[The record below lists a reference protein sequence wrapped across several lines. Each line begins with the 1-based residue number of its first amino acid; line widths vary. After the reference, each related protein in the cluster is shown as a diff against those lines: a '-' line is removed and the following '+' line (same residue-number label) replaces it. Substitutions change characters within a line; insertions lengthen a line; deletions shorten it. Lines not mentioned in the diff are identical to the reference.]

1 MNLRLIRM
9 RLWAVLI
16 ALAATLSCSDGTL
29 TSPTSSADLEGT
41 WRLNQMTTSAGVHN
55 EDLNAGRFSITLSAR
70 PSRCAP
76 TATPAADRRAS
87 RAPPSP
93 WVRWRARFAAC
104 ASAPIDTRFTGL
116 LTGAL
121 TVRLN
126 NRLLQLNNP
135 QGSELRFQ
143 K

>member
-1 MNLRLIRM
+1 M
-9 RLWAVLI
+9 RRGAVLV

-29 TSPTSSADLEGT
+29 TSPTSSTDLEGT

-55 EDLNAGRFSITLSAR
+55 EDLNAGRFRITLG
-70 PSRCAP
+70 
-76 TATPAADRRAS
+76 ATTIQVRADCNSCGGPASLSGSTLTVGPLACT
-87 RAPPSP
+87 
-93 WVRWRARFAAC
+93 VAAC

-135 QGSELRFQ
+135 QGSELRFE